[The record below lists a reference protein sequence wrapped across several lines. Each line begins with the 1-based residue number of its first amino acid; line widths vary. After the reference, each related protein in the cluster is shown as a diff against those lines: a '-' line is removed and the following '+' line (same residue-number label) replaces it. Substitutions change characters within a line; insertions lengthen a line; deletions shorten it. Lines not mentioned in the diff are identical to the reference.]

1 MERNS
6 TYMGQEKNDSIIS
19 FWKRA
24 FDRKVD
30 KFKGQSWLQNNIQ
43 IT

>member
-1 MERNS
+1 MTQYLVFGREHLI
-6 TYMGQEKNDSIIS
+6 G
-19 FWKRA
+19 
-24 FDRKVD
+24 KVD